1 MPADGTG
8 EHEPATTI
16 GVSIVEDHPMFRQVL
31 VLTLQAEPGIEV
43 EQAVPAVSALAPPR
57 RPDPV
62 LVLDFYTPGVSGID
76 AVRAMTAAGYRVLV
90 LSATERPDH
99 VLGSLEA
106 GAVGF
111 LTKAA
116 DCDQVVWAVRRVA
129 EGSFYVA
136 PSIAALLFEQRHKA
150 RPASAVK
157 ALTDRE
163 RQVLRLVAEGLTD
176 QETAERLRI
185 GVRTVRSHLDH
196 IRTKTGRRRRAELT
210 RLAMDEGV
218 IAT

>member
-1 MPADGTG
+1 VDREA
-8 EHEPATTI
+8 A
-16 GVSIVEDHPMFRQVL
+16 SI
-31 VLTLQAEPGIEV
+31 A
-43 EQAVPAVSALAPPR
+43 AVGPPPR
-57 RPDPV
+57 PGAV
-62 LVLDFYTPGVSGID
+62 LVLDFYTPGVSGVD
-76 AVRAMTAAGYRVLV
+76 AVREMTRAGYRVLV

-116 DCDQVVWAVRRVA
+116 DTEQLVWAVRRVA

-136 PSIAALLFEQRHKA
+136 PAIASLLFEQRHKA
-150 RPASAVK
+150 QPAAAVK
-157 ALTDRE
+157 ALTERE
-163 RQVLRLVAEGLTD
+163 RQVLGLIAEGLTD
-176 QETAERLRI
+176 QETADRLRI

-210 RLAMDEGV
+210 RLAMDEG
-218 IAT
+218 IL